1 MHDCDSLVGPW
12 KREVG
17 ASSRYLDLVDLFVVD
32 VLVIDAQEDLPLM
45 ADHTKVQTFRKYYV
59 ESI

>member
-32 VLVIDAQEDLPLM
+32 VLVIDAQEDLPSFPFLLCH
-45 ADHTKVQTFRKYYV
+45 AGLFFN
-59 ESI
+59 